1 MASRASAFAPFTTTV
16 VGSMPKPLWLLKR
29 DPRSVAVHDHG
40 SEVEWAFDG
49 AMLKGAQDDAT
60 RVMLQTQEQA
70 GIDLVSDGEQRRE
83 YYITYVTRGFDGLDY
98 KNLAEKK
105 IRSGRVG
112 HVARC
117 TAPVKRARPILEL
130 DVRFLAAESPLPFKI
145 TLPGPMT
152 VADSTVDEYY
162 GSDKD
167 YVFAIA
173 EALNEE
179 ARALDALGVAVIQ
192 FDEPVYSRQPD
203 RAVELGIPALDRA
216 AQGLK
221 NAKAAVHVCYGY
233 PHKGIK
239 RERHESYPTIVA
251 ALEKSSID
259 ILSLEFEVSKM
270 DPKVLRLCPSKAV
283 MFGCID
289 VGHDEAAGRIET
301 PEHVCGKL
309 LAAAEHLP
317 PEQILAAPDC
327 GLVKLDVPTARAK
340 LQAMAAGAR
349 LARASLK

>member
-1 MASRASAFAPFTTTV
+1 MPKRKSAFGPFTTTV
-16 VGSMPKPLWLLKR
+16 VGSMPKPLWMLKR

-49 AMLKGAQDDAT
+49 QMLRNAQDDAT

-70 GIDLVSDGEQRRE
+70 GIDIVSDGEQRRE
-83 YYITYVTRGFDGLDY
+83 YYITYVTRALDGLDY

-112 HVARC
+112 HVGRC
-117 TAPVKRARPILEL
+117 IGPIRRARPILED
-130 DVRFLAAESPLPFKI
+130 DVRFLAAESPKPFKI
-145 TLPGPMT
+145 TLPGPLT
-152 VADSTVDEYY
+152 VADSTVDTFY
-162 GSDKD
+162 GSDRD
-167 YVFAIA
+167 YVFAVA

-179 ARALDALGVAVIQ
+179 ARALEALGVAVIQ

-216 AQGLK
+216 AEGLTK
-221 NAKAAVHVCYGY
+221 AKAAVHVCYGY
-233 PHKGIK
+233 PHKGVN
-239 RERHESYPTIVA
+239 RERKESYPTIIA
-251 ALEKSSID
+251 ALEKSKID
-259 ILSLEFEVSKM
+259 ILSLEFEVSKI

-289 VGHDEAAGRIET
+289 VGHDENAGRIET
-301 PEHVCGKL
+301 PEHVCAKL

-317 PEQILAAPDC
+317 PEQIMAAPDC
-327 GLVKLDVPTARAK
+327 GLVKIDVPTARAK

-349 LARASLK
+349 LARAALP

>member
-1 MASRASAFAPFTTTV
+1 MPSRKDAFGPFTTTV
-16 VGSMPKPLWLLKR
+16 VGSMPKPLWMLKR
-29 DPRSVAVHDHG
+29 DPRTVPVHDHG

-49 AMLKGAQDDAT
+49 QMLKNAQDDAT

-83 YYITYVTRGFDGLDY
+83 YYITYVTRALAGLDY

-112 HVARC
+112 RVGRC
-117 TAPVKRARPILEL
+117 TAPIKRAHPILEA
-130 DVRFLAAESPLPFKI
+130 DVKFLAQESPRPFKI

-152 VADSTVDEYY
+152 VADSTADEYY

-179 ARALDALGVAVIQ
+179 ARALDALGVSVIQ

-233 PHKGIK
+233 PHKGIQ
-239 RERHESYPTIVA
+239 RERKESYPTIIA

-270 DPKVLRLCPSKAV
+270 DPKVLRLCPSKTV

-289 VGHDEAAGRIET
+289 VGHDENAGRIET

-317 PEQILAAPDC
+317 PTQIMAAPDC
-327 GLVKLDVPTARAK
+327 GLVKIDVPTARAK

-349 LARASLK
+349 LARARLS

>member
-1 MASRASAFAPFTTTV
+1 
-16 VGSMPKPLWLLKR
+16 
-29 DPRSVAVHDHG
+29 
-40 SEVEWAFDG
+40 
-49 AMLKGAQDDAT
+49 
-60 RVMLQTQEQA
+60 
-70 GIDLVSDGEQRRE
+70 
-83 YYITYVTRGFDGLDY
+83 
-98 KNLAEKK
+98 
-105 IRSGRVG
+105 
-112 HVARC
+112 
-117 TAPVKRARPILEL
+117 
-130 DVRFLAAESPLPFKI
+130 
-145 TLPGPMT
+145 MT
-152 VADSTVDEYY
+152 VADSTADEYY

-173 EALNEE
+173 EALIEE
-179 ARALDALGVAVIQ
+179 ARALDALGVSVIQ

-233 PHKGIK
+233 PHKGIQ
-239 RERHESYPTIVA
+239 RERKESYPTIIA

-270 DPKVLRLCPSKAV
+270 DPKVLRLCPSKTV

-289 VGHDEAAGRIET
+289 VGHDENAGRIET

-317 PEQILAAPDC
+317 ATQIMAAPDC
-327 GLVKLDVPTARAK
+327 GLVKIDVPTARAK
-340 LQAMAAGAR
+340 LQAMCAGAR
-349 LARASLK
+349 LARQTLELASQLAIDRARTAAADENEGDVPQSSGYRSSVVRIAVGQVHLEHRHGHQDDDAERGRPRQEAMARHKPPKNSVPPTSTAKSRPGSSPSLPR